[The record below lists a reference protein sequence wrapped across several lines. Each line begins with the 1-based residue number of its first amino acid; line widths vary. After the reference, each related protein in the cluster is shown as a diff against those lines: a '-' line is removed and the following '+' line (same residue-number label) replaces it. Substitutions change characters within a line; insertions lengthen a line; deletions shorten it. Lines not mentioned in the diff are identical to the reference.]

1 MPVNRERLY
10 YERLRVPVSW
20 WLVSASCVLILGT
33 TLWAGFSVA
42 IGLIVYLV
50 MGGLLALALLT
61 FGAVTVEVTATEVFA
76 GRRRL
81 PIEQI
86 TEVSPMD
93 AGQTTALRGPRADV
107 AAFLLIRPYLPE
119 SVYLAVAGQPYWLI
133 GTRRPADLA
142 AAVAEARSRADGS
155 GRPGIPGSRPAVPG
169 GRPPG
174 PAPCDDDG
182 PDDHAMQAGTGS
194 SAQAA
199 QRRKDG
205 NAW

>member
-1 MPVNRERLY
+1 MRLNREQLY

-33 TLWAGFSVA
+33 TLWAGFSVV

-61 FGAVTVEVTATEVFA
+61 FGSVTVEVTLNELLV
-76 GRRRL
+76 GGRRL
-81 PIEQI
+81 PIAQI

-93 AGQTTALRGPRADV
+93 AGQTTALRGPRADPS
-107 AAFLLIRPYLPE
+107 AFLLIRPYLPE
-119 SVYLAVAGQPYWLI
+119 SVYLAPTGQPYWLI

-142 AAVAEARSRADGS
+142 TAVAEARSRA
-155 GRPGIPGSRPAVPG
+155 
-169 GRPPG
+169 
-174 PAPCDDDG
+174 CDDDG

-199 QRRKDG
+199 RRRKDG

>member
-1 MPVNRERLY
+1 MRPNREQRNRERFY

-61 FGAVTVEVTATEVFA
+61 FGSVTVEVTPTELAAA
-76 GRRRL
+76 GRRL
-81 PIEQI
+81 AIGQI

-93 AGQTTALRGPRADV
+93 AKQTTALRGPRADV

-133 GTRRPADLA
+133 GTRRPAELA
-142 AAVAEARSRADGS
+142 AAVAKARSHS
-155 GRPGIPGSRPAVPG
+155 
-169 GRPPG
+169 
-174 PAPCDDDG
+174 APCDDDE